1 MARRRPAPIE
11 LPPPPPPAARAPEPE
26 PPPPPPPQALV
37 DLGEPPTGQ
46 LELTEYASRAV
57 ATTMREIMLDPTLK
71 PAERR
76 REIRQSAATIKS
88 LRSDAEI
95 WEALRELRRD
105 RDQIDRPNRGAKVE
119 PTPPE
124 AADPGAARPRR
135 PRRPAPPRAG

>member
-1 MARRRPAPIE
+1 MARRRTVAPIE
-11 LPPPPPPAARAPEPE
+11 LPPPPAREPDPPPA
-26 PPPPPPPQALV
+26 PPPPPPKALV

-57 ATTMREIMLDPTLK
+57 ATTMREIMLDPTLS

-105 RDQIDRPNRGAKVE
+105 RDQIDRPNRGAAVE
-119 PTPPE
+119 ATPPE
-124 AADPGAARPRR
+124 VADPAAARPRR
-135 PRRPAPPRAG
+135 PRRPPPPRAG